1 LTSYLRDYRILK
13 DKLNKLPKVRVDKWL
28 WAARFFK
35 TRSLAKAA
43 IEGGKVQLDGQRV
56 KVSRE
61 ITTGDRLTI
70 RQGWDEKSITIVG
83 LSDQRGPAATA
94 QALYEES
101 EESIARRERE
111 TLLRRAAGGLNKPN
125 HRPDKHE
132 RRQISRL
139 RRDGGPN
146 PESD

>member
-1 LTSYLRDYRILK
+1 LRDYHILT
-13 DKLNKLPKVRVDKWL
+13 DKLNKLAKVRVDKWL

-70 RQGWDEKSITIVG
+70 RQGWDEKSITIVA
-83 LSDQRGPAATA
+83 LSDQRGPATTA

-146 PESD
+146 PEGD

>member
-1 LTSYLRDYRILK
+1 MT
-13 DKLNKLPKVRVDKWL
+13 DKLNKLAKVRVDKWL

-70 RQGWDEKSITIVG
+70 RQGWDEKSIPIVA

-132 RRQISRL
+132 RKQISRL

-146 PESD
+146 PEGD

>member
-1 LTSYLRDYRILK
+1 MT
-13 DKLNKLPKVRVDKWL
+13 DKLNKLAKVRVDKWL

-70 RQGWDEKSITIVG
+70 RQGWDEKSITIVA
-83 LSDQRGPAATA
+83 LSDQRGPATTG

-132 RRQISRL
+132 RKQISRL

-146 PESD
+146 PEGD

>member
-1 LTSYLRDYRILK
+1 MT
-13 DKLNKLPKVRVDKWL
+13 DKLNKLAKVRVDKWL

-70 RQGWDEKSITIVG
+70 RQGWDEKSITIVA
-83 LSDQRGPAATA
+83 LSDQRGPATTA

-111 TLLRRAAGGLNKPN
+111 TLLRRAAGDLNKPN

-132 RRQISRL
+132 RKQISRL

-146 PESD
+146 PEGD

>member
-1 LTSYLRDYRILK
+1 M
-13 DKLNKLPKVRVDKWL
+13 DKQTKITKVRVDKWL

-43 IEGGKVQLDGQRV
+43 IEGGKVQLEGQRV

-61 ITTGDRLTI
+61 IAIGDRLTI
-70 RQGWDEKSITIVG
+70 RQGWDEKDITIRS
-83 LSDQRGPAATA
+83 LSDQRGPASRA
-94 QALYEES
+94 QELYEES
-101 EESIARRERE
+101 AESIARRERE
-111 TLLRRAAGGLNKPN
+111 TLLRRAAGCLNRPD
-125 HRPDKHE
+125 HRPDKHQ

-146 PESD
+146 PEGD

>member
-1 LTSYLRDYRILK
+1 MT
-13 DKLNKLPKVRVDKWL
+13 DKQTKTAKVRVDKWL

-61 ITTGDRLTI
+61 IAIGDRLTI
-70 RQGWDEKSITIVG
+70 RQGWDEKEITIRS
-83 LSDQRGPAATA
+83 LSDQRGPAAVA

-101 EESIARRERE
+101 EESVARREKE
-111 TLLRRAAGGLNKPN
+111 ALLRRAAGGLNKPN

-139 RRDGGPN
+139 RRGGGPAS
-146 PESD
+146 EDD

>member
-1 LTSYLRDYRILK
+1 LRDYHILT
-13 DKLNKLPKVRVDKWL
+13 DKLNKLAKVRVDKWL

-70 RQGWDEKSITIVG
+70 RQGWDEKSITIVA
-83 LSDQRGPAATA
+83 LSDQRGPATTA

-132 RRQISRL
+132 RKQISRL

-146 PESD
+146 PEGD

>member
-1 LTSYLRDYRILK
+1 MT
-13 DKLNKLPKVRVDKWL
+13 DKLNKLAKVRVDKWL

-35 TRSLAKAA
+35 T
-43 IEGGKVQLDGQRV
+43 LDGQRV

-70 RQGWDEKSITIVG
+70 RQGWDEKSITIVA
-83 LSDQRGPAATA
+83 LSDQRGPATTA

-146 PESD
+146 PEVD

>member
-1 LTSYLRDYRILK
+1 LT
-13 DKLNKLPKVRVDKWL
+13 DKQTKTAKVRVDKWL

-43 IEGGKVQLDGQRV
+43 IEGGKVQLEGQRV

-61 ITTGDRLTI
+61 IAIGDRLTI
-70 RQGWDEKSITIVG
+70 RQGWDEKDITILC
-83 LSDQRGPAATA
+83 LSDQRGPASTA
-94 QALYEES
+94 QTLYEES
-101 EESIARRERE
+101 EDSVARRERE
-111 TLLRRAAGGLNKPN
+111 ALLRRAAGGLNKPD

-139 RRDGGPN
+139 RRGGGPGS
-146 PESD
+146 ESD

>member
-1 LTSYLRDYRILK
+1 MK

-70 RQGWDEKSITIVG
+70 RQGWDEKSITIVA
-83 LSDQRGPAATA
+83 LSDQRGPATTA

-132 RRQISRL
+132 RKQISRL

-146 PESD
+146 PEGD

>member
-1 LTSYLRDYRILK
+1 MSFLRDYPVLM
-13 DKLNKLPKVRVDKWL
+13 DKQTKITKVRVDKWL

-43 IEGGKVQLDGQRV
+43 IEGGKVQLEGQRV

-61 ITTGDRLTI
+61 IAIGDRLTI
-70 RQGWDEKSITIVG
+70 RQGWDEKDITIRS
-83 LSDQRGPAATA
+83 LSDQRGPASRA
-94 QALYEES
+94 QELYEES
-101 EESIARRERE
+101 AESIARRERE
-111 TLLRRAAGGLNKPN
+111 TLLRRAAGGLNRPD
-125 HRPDKHE
+125 HRPDKHQ

-146 PESD
+146 PEGD

>member
-1 LTSYLRDYRILK
+1 MT
-13 DKLNKLPKVRVDKWL
+13 DKLNKLAKVRVDKWL

-70 RQGWDEKSITIVG
+70 RQGWDEKSITIVA
-83 LSDQRGPAATA
+83 LSDQRGPATTA
-94 QALYEES
+94 RALYEES

-132 RRQISRL
+132 RKQISRL

-146 PESD
+146 PEGD

>member
-1 LTSYLRDYRILK
+1 MT
-13 DKLNKLPKVRVDKWL
+13 DKLNKLAKVRVDKWL

-70 RQGWDEKSITIVG
+70 RQGWDEKSITIVA
-83 LSDQRGPAATA
+83 LSDQRGPATTA

-146 PESD
+146 PEGD

>member
-1 LTSYLRDYRILK
+1 M
-13 DKLNKLPKVRVDKWL
+13 RVDKWL

-61 ITTGDRLTI
+61 IAIGDRLTI
-70 RQGWDEKSITIVG
+70 RQGWDEKEITIRS
-83 LSDQRGPAATA
+83 LSDQRGPAAVA
-94 QALYEES
+94 QTLYEES
-101 EESIARRERE
+101 EDSVARREKE
-111 TLLRRAAGGLNKPN
+111 ALLRRAAGGLNKPN

-139 RRDGGPN
+139 RRGGGPAS
-146 PESD
+146 EDD

>member
-1 LTSYLRDYRILK
+1 MT
-13 DKLNKLPKVRVDKWL
+13 DKLNKLAKVRVDKWL

-70 RQGWDEKSITIVG
+70 RQGWDEKSITIVA
-83 LSDQRGPAATA
+83 LSDQRGPATTA

-111 TLLRRAAGGLNKPN
+111 TPLRRAAGGLNKPN

-146 PESD
+146 PEGD

>member
-1 LTSYLRDYRILK
+1 MT
-13 DKLNKLPKVRVDKWL
+13 DKLNKLAKVRVDKWL

-70 RQGWDEKSITIVG
+70 RQGWDEKSITIIA
-83 LSDQRGPAATA
+83 LSDQRGPATTA

-146 PESD
+146 PEGD

>member
-1 LTSYLRDYRILK
+1 M
-13 DKLNKLPKVRVDKWL
+13 RVDKWL

-61 ITTGDRLTI
+61 ISIGDRLTI
-70 RQGWDEKSITIVG
+70 RQGWDEKEITVRS
-83 LSDQRGPAATA
+83 LSDQRGPAAVA

-101 EESIARRERE
+101 EESVARREKE
-111 TLLRRAAGGLNKPN
+111 ALLRRAAGGLNKPN

-139 RRDGGPN
+139 RRGGGPAS
-146 PESD
+146 EDD

>member
-1 LTSYLRDYRILK
+1 MT
-13 DKLNKLPKVRVDKWL
+13 DKQTKTAKVRVDKWL

-43 IEGGKVQLDGQRV
+43 IEGGKVQLEGQRV

-61 ITTGDRLTI
+61 IAIGDRLTI
-70 RQGWDEKSITIVG
+70 RQGWDEKDITILC
-83 LSDQRGPAATA
+83 LSDQRGPASTA
-94 QALYEES
+94 QTLYEES
-101 EESIARRERE
+101 EDSVARRERE
-111 TLLRRAAGGLNKPN
+111 ALLRRAAGGLNKPD

-139 RRDGGPN
+139 RRGGGTGS
-146 PESD
+146 ESD

>member
-1 LTSYLRDYRILK
+1 MT
-13 DKLNKLPKVRVDKWL
+13 DKLNKLAKVRVDKWL

-70 RQGWDEKSITIVG
+70 RQGWDEKSITIVA
-83 LSDQRGPAATA
+83 LSDQRGPATTA

-111 TLLRRAAGGLNKPN
+111 TLLRRAAVGLNKPN

-132 RRQISRL
+132 RKQISRL

-146 PESD
+146 PEGD

>member
-1 LTSYLRDYRILK
+1 MLT
-13 DKLNKLPKVRVDKWL
+13 DKLNKLAKVRVDKWL

-70 RQGWDEKSITIVG
+70 RQGWDEKSITIVA
-83 LSDQRGPAATA
+83 LSDQRGPATTA

-146 PESD
+146 PEGD

>member
-1 LTSYLRDYRILK
+1 LT
-13 DKLNKLPKVRVDKWL
+13 DKQTKTAKVRVDKWL

-43 IEGGKVQLDGQRV
+43 IEGGKVQLEGQRV

-61 ITTGDRLTI
+61 IAIGDRLTI
-70 RQGWDEKSITIVG
+70 RQGWDEKDITILC
-83 LSDQRGPAATA
+83 LSDQRGPASTA
-94 QALYEES
+94 QTLYEES
-101 EESIARRERE
+101 EDSVARRERE
-111 TLLRRAAGGLNKPN
+111 ALLRRAAGGLNKPD

-139 RRDGGPN
+139 RRGGGTGS
-146 PESD
+146 ESD

>member
-1 LTSYLRDYRILK
+1 MT
-13 DKLNKLPKVRVDKWL
+13 DKQTKTAKVRVDKWL

-61 ITTGDRLTI
+61 IAIGDQLTI
-70 RQGWDEKSITIVG
+70 RQGWDEKEITIRS
-83 LSDQRGPAATA
+83 LSDQRGPAAVA
-94 QALYEES
+94 QTLYEES
-101 EESIARRERE
+101 EDSVARREKE
-111 TLLRRAAGGLNKPN
+111 ALLRRAAGGLNKPN

-139 RRDGGPN
+139 RRGGGPAS
-146 PESD
+146 EDD